1 MQKNVVQERGN
12 AERKENIEERGH
24 AGTQR
29 STGTRAHLCNFILF
43 FTATSIFCVPF
54 LKPMAQNSNH
64 LLLFCLQNSIYPY
77 QSG

>member
-43 FTATSIFCVPF
+43 FTATSIF
-54 LKPMAQNSNH
+54 
-64 LLLFCLQNSIYPY
+64 
-77 QSG
+77 